1 MCFVKYIRKP
11 AVNTG
16 HRLFDKIKLNDFE
29 EHSQAVTE
37 KMLLNLEQKKKKNLA
52 SHSDINRLNRRIYD
66 KKDTKMNK
74 CLFSEYIKSFFFG
87 IPVNT
92 AACTALEALR
102 KQRVL
107 V

>member
-37 KMLLNLEQKKKKNLA
+37 KMLLNLEQK
-52 SHSDINRLNRRIYD
+52 
-66 KKDTKMNK
+66 NK
-74 CLFSEYIKSFFFG
+74 TWLLIA
-87 IPVNT
+87 T
-92 AACTALEALR
+92 
-102 KQRVL
+102 
-107 V
+107 

>member
-37 KMLLNLEQKKKKNLA
+37 QMLLNLKNL
-52 SHSDINRLNRRIYD
+52 
-66 KKDTKMNK
+66 KKTNPTW
-74 CLFSEYIKSFFFG
+74 LLIA
-87 IPVNT
+87 T
-92 AACTALEALR
+92 
-102 KQRVL
+102 
-107 V
+107 

>member
-37 KMLLNLEQKKKKNLA
+37 RMLLNLKNLKKKQQNKTNLA
-52 SHSDINRLNRRIYD
+52 SRGDKNRLNGRIYE
-66 KKDTKMNK
+66 KKEIQK
-74 CLFSEYIKSFFFG
+74 
-87 IPVNT
+87 
-92 AACTALEALR
+92 
-102 KQRVL
+102 
-107 V
+107 

>member
-37 KMLLNLEQKKKKNLA
+37 QMLLNLKNLIKKKPNLA
-52 SHSDINRLNRRIYD
+52 SHSNINRLNSRIYD
-66 KKDTKMNK
+66 KK
-74 CLFSEYIKSFFFG
+74 
-87 IPVNT
+87 
-92 AACTALEALR
+92 
-102 KQRVL
+102 
-107 V
+107 

>member
-37 KMLLNLEQKKKKNLA
+37 QMLLNLKKLKKKNPTWLLIA
-52 SHSDINRLNRRIYD
+52 
-66 KKDTKMNK
+66 T
-74 CLFSEYIKSFFFG
+74 
-87 IPVNT
+87 
-92 AACTALEALR
+92 
-102 KQRVL
+102 
-107 V
+107 